1 MKKIVPSL
9 LLLLFV
15 VKSFSQSPALS
26 KDYYLEKSK
35 TQKTIGWVMLVGGVA
50 MTTIGLVIT
59 DKQINDDPLG
69 YAFTDKG
76 TGSLILTILGM
87 GTAVVCIP
95 FFISS
100 KKNARK
106 AATISFKNQKI
117 LFPLQNTF
125 VLKTQPALTLK
136 IELL

>member
-15 VKSFSQSPALS
+15 VKSFSQSPELS

-35 TQKTIGWVMLVGGVA
+35 TQKTVAWVMIGGGLA
-50 MTTIGLVIT
+50 IATIGYVISVY
-59 DKQINDDPLG
+59 QIKDDPVA
-69 YAFTDKG
+69 YVFTDKG
-76 TGSLILTILGM
+76 TGSAILTLVGIC
-87 GTAVVCIP
+87 TAFGGIP
-95 FFISS
+95 FLTSS
-100 KKNARK
+100 KKNARR